1 MSNMIDLFKE
11 QNQKNKGDTL
21 RRLPAKVVS
30 YSVSIYPVTQ
40 VESNG
45 TTDDIDNIEKIRV
58 TFDVNGHKY
67 TRTMDFK
74 NDGKKADPTLNSG
87 NMYVFYSHAK
97 QNMFATQNK
106 DLIDKYQDSQKA
118 TYNGKEVV
126 VNNVEYAR
134 VEVLGYE
141 NLPMVLPNRTNT
153 VLANEDEVWIYYWGD
168 ISSGYIF
175 SNNLAQGGSISFLD
189 FLSNMEA
196 GTHTQHIQGETG
208 VTTQG
213 FSFPMQKVHKNP
225 IILVSVISDVY
236 NDFVYKQNYKNGN
249 IEIKLI
255 ALGNSVIPTGN
266 YIVHY
271 LIIDI

>member
-1 MSNMIDLFKE
+1 MIDLFKE
-11 QNQKNKGDTL
+11 RNQKSKGDTL
-21 RRLPAKVVS
+21 HRLPAKVVS
-30 YSVSIYPVTQ
+30 YSVSIYEVTE
-40 VESNG
+40 VISNG
-45 TTDDIDNIEKIRV
+45 SVGDIDNINKIEV
-58 TFDVNGHKY
+58 TFDVNGRKY
-67 TRTMDFK
+67 TRTMEFR
-74 NDGKKADPTLNSG
+74 NNGTKADPTLKSNP
-87 NMYVFYSHAK
+87 MFVFYSHAK
-97 QNMFATQNK
+97 QNLFATQNN
-106 DLIDKYQDSQKA
+106 DLIKKYQDSQQA
-118 TYNGKEVV
+118 TYNKKEVV

-189 FLSNMEA
+189 FMSNMEA

-208 VTTQG
+208 VTAQS
-213 FSFPMQKVHKNP
+213 FSFPMQKIHKNP
-225 IILVSVISDVY
+225 VVFVSILRNGHNAFAYNVTYESGNIKVYLKSLDGSVIS
-236 NDFVYKQNYKNGN
+236 
-249 IEIKLI
+249 
-255 ALGNSVIPTGN
+255 TGD